1 MPIFVVTSTHTAESC
16 PIQNEKERKF
26 WLEAFAK
33 MGEFTKSHGIKVLG
47 SYAVVPAHKTYMI
60 LEAPSAEAMQKATSE
75 PLMLQTLA
83 RSMSTIEPVMTTEE
97 TVKML
102 QGLK

>member
-1 MPIFVVTSTHTAESC
+1 MPIFIVTSQHTAESC

-26 WLEAFAK
+26 YLEAFAK
-33 MGEFTKSHGIKVLG
+33 MGEFTKSHGIKILG
-47 SYAVVPAHKTYMI
+47 SYAVIPVHKTYMI
-60 LEAPSAEAMQKATSE
+60 LEVPSADAMQKAMAD

-83 RSMSTIEPVMTTEE
+83 RNMSTIEPVMTMEE
-97 TVKML
+97 SMKML